1 MAYIQTAD
9 KLYIGNF
16 SETVKENGKYYK
28 VGIMFSIGTHRGVE
42 YTREDIEQLVREFDP
57 EDFVPVQLDHSES
70 ARDTV
75 GFIREAYAEGDNLMG
90 KLEIIDEEAQKRI
103 DKGLMKKLSVSFY
116 LKQIA
121 GKLQPYKIREVSL
134 VAFPQVKGA
143 QLFSETKGGTKM
155 TDKQRERLT
164 ELLDKVFHKS
174 RSLTKQEV
182 KEVQELF
189 GLLQR
194 ENEEKNEE
202 ENNSADEQ
210 KDNFH
215 EGKSFDEFYEEY
227 CQKHGYGQGYY
238 DEQNAKAM
246 RGEANKQERKEF
258 SYEDNSSSSTR
269 SDYEKFNNV
278 DDFYEEYVKKF
289 GTSL

>member
-1 MAYIQTAD
+1 MGVQLMAYIQTAD

-28 VGIMFSIGTHRGVE
+28 VGIMFSTGTHRGVE
-42 YTREDIEQLVREFDP
+42 YTREDIEQLAREFDP

-90 KLEIIDEEAQKRI
+90 KLEIIDEEAQKRV

-121 GKLQPYKIREVSL
+121 GKFQPYKIREVSL

-143 QLFSETKGGTKM
+143 QLFGET
-155 TDKQRERLT
+155 T
-164 ELLDKVFHKS
+164 EDFS
-174 RSLTKQEV
+174 
-182 KEVQELF
+182 
-189 GLLQR
+189 
-194 ENEEKNEE
+194 
-202 ENNSADEQ
+202 
-210 KDNFH
+210 
-215 EGKSFDEFYEEY
+215 EGKSFDEFYEDY
-227 CQKHGYGQGYY
+227 CKKHGHGQGYY
-238 DEQNAKAM
+238 DELKLKAM
-246 RGEANKQERKEF
+246 REEANKREHKEF

-278 DDFYEEYVKKF
+278 DDFYEEYAKKF